1 MPFFSIVIPTYNRAA
16 FISETIESVINQ
28 TYSDWELIVIDDGS
42 TDNTKEIIQAIIQN
56 DNRIKYRYQNN
67 SERSAARNNGINNS
81 NGEYICFLDSDDQFL
96 PNHLEILYEEIIKKK
111 TPIALFFTNQL
122 NSLNNILSKENTVA
136 LSSPALLYLFEYAI
150 IPARIC
156 VHRNI
161 LKEEQFD
168 IDITI
173 VEDMIL
179 WVRISDKYPV
189 FHIQKET
196 VIYTLHEDNS
206 ININNTGAQKRLEG
220 LLKFFHRYPQIT
232 NKISKRQQK
241 KLLGDTLFNIAKY
254 HIYHNHKYN
263 AINYLV
269 KSLLK
274 TPKHP
279 QTKYKINILMNLLI
293 GNSKK
298 ALALLN

>member
-1 MPFFSIVIPTYNRAA
+1 MPFFSIVIPSYNRSVY
-16 FISETIESVINQ
+16 ISKTIESVINQ
-28 TYSDWELIVIDDGS
+28 TFSDWELIVVDDGS

-67 SERSAARNNGINNS
+67 AERSAARNNGIKNS
-81 NGEYICFLDSDDQFL
+81 TGEYICFLDSDDLFL
-96 PNHLEILYEEIIKKK
+96 PNHLQILFEEITQKKK
-111 TPIALFFTNQL
+111 PIALFFTNQL
-122 NSLNNILSKENTVA
+122 NSINNILSKENSLA
-136 LSSPALLYLFEYAI
+136 LSEPIFLYLFENAI
-150 IPARIC
+150 IPARVC
-156 VHRNI
+156 VHKNI

-168 IDITI
+168 VDITV

-189 FHIQKET
+189 FQIQKET
-196 VIYTLHEDNS
+196 VIYTLHDDNS
-206 ININNTGAQKRLEG
+206 INIKNTGAQKRLDG

-232 NKISKRQQK
+232 IKIPKHQQNE
-241 KLLGDTLFNIAKY
+241 LLGDTLFNIAKH
-254 HIYHNHKYN
+254 HIYHNDKYH

-274 TPKHP
+274 RPKHP
-279 QTKYKINILMNLLI
+279 QTKYKINILINLII

-298 ALALLN
+298 ALSLLN